1 MEIKISC
8 NKSLSHLVE
17 KCRLRSSWQFIAAL
31 LMILMLIPDTAF
43 AAGLT
48 DLFDTYAFRGSW
60 EIFSKM
66 NWVGKIMS
74 GTISAFSLLGL
85 FTVGMRLMFT
95 LLYLSGRTLW
105 DNVNDIKSGGNKGM
119 LGPVGAFKENLKG
132 GNQAGLDSVIQFGL
146 SLLPNIKYY
155 SEYSD
160 ERDLKNLDP
169 EDGVTSYLLKSALP
183 YIAVITAFTM
193 GFNGTLWQAYGT
205 VVSGISKVAE
215 NFVDTRLD
223 VIVDDLLHTG
233 TNYSFGFA
241 ADNTGYGEFKQSVS
255 KSIYN
260 KVCAKSSS
268 SLDTATKN
276 VIGSNVENFVNEY
289 IDFYC
294 YSALG
299 YLSSSGN
306 TLKDENG
313 EAIKISSNNAKREI
327 TIADVKSCLESGEGN
342 ALTQFQEAVRRNP
355 LDDQDADNLEY
366 SVVINTTP
374 SYTNAQTIAASKL
387 GLQNAKTGNEW
398 YIHLFISK
406 KQNSDD
412 TNDFEIIEQQDN
424 TKNSGTSSQIQ
435 TVTGDSD
442 K

>member
-1 MEIKISC
+1 MDLTIYNS
-8 NKSLSHLVE
+8 KSLSRLVE
-17 KCRLRSSWQFIAAL
+17 KCRFKNSSVAVIATL
-31 LMILMLIPDTAF
+31 LLVLAIIPDTAF

-105 DNVNDIKSGGNKGM
+105 DNVDEVKSGSKGM
-119 LGPVGAFKENLKG
+119 MGPLGTFKENFKG
-132 GNQAGLDSVIQFGL
+132 GNQAGLDSIVQFGL

-160 ERDLKNLDP
+160 KNDLKNLNE
-169 EDGVTSYLLKSALP
+169 EDSVTSYLLKSALP

-215 NFVDTRLD
+215 NFVSTRLD
-223 VIVDDLLHTG
+223 VIVDDLLKTG
-233 TNYSFGFA
+233 KNYSFGFA
-241 ADNTGYGEFKQSVS
+241 ADGTEYGDFKQSIA
-255 KSIYN
+255 KSIYSN
-260 KVCAKSSS
+260 VCAKSSS

-276 VIGSNVENFVNEY
+276 VIGSNTEAFVNNY
-289 IDFYC
+289 IDY
-294 YSALG
+294 YAYTALG
-299 YLSSSGN
+299 YVTPSGN
-306 TLKDENG
+306 KFKDGKEYKYTTG
-313 EAIKISSNNAKREI
+313 STNN
-327 TIADVKSCLESGEGN
+327 DVPIDASKLASDYQNKQWNS
-342 ALTQFQEAVRRNP
+342 ASYTAFKEAVAANP
-355 LDDQDADNLEY
+355 LDDQDASNLEY

-374 SYTNAQTIAASKL
+374 SYSNAQTIPASEL
-387 GLQNAKTGNEW
+387 GLQNAKNNDMY
-398 YIHLFISK
+398 YIHLFVKK

-412 TNDFEIIEQQDN
+412 TNYFEIIKEQDN
-424 TKNSGTSSQIQ
+424 TKKSGTSQNLFK
-435 TVTGDSD
+435 VGEE